1 MTETLIDYTV
11 ELTPEL
17 TELEQLNLKVA
28 AIAGWTDIQEW
39 HRSLNPHPDLKVN
52 KNVFIGTNDKYPEL
66 GTFVPD
72 YTSDLNAIV
81 AVLKQFK
88 VCYRFTY
95 IPVMEGLGA
104 ACRAT
109 TLTRHS
115 ANAADIYADTEA
127 IALCKLLLELAPN
140 LPKPEPEI
148 QVIDDDSEID

>member
-28 AIAGWTDIQEW
+28 AIAGWTNIKPWNTSRNQEVQPKN
-39 HRSLNPHPDLKVN
+39 RMFVGTN
-52 KNVFIGTNDKYPEL
+52 KNHPEL
-66 GTFVPD
+66 GIFVPD

-81 AVLKQFK
+81 AVFKQFK

-127 IALCKLLLELAPN
+127 IALCKLLLELVPN
-140 LPKPEPEI
+140 LSKPEPEI